1 MLLKAKRALAIKGK
15 KASMRIKGK
24 KGEKG
29 DTVLLIVTYSNDIG
43 PSSPLGRFS
52 LHLSDNLP

>member
-1 MLLKAKRALAIKGK
+1 MLLKAKRALA
-15 KASMRIKGK
+15 IKGK

-43 PSSPLGRFS
+43 SSSPLGGFS